1 LTPRTLAPAP
11 PQDRRY
17 WRLLL
22 KRTHP
27 DTGGSEDLFVWTQ
40 HLREYIAGDAPEEP
54 PPQAR
59 HQPPPHPSSGDRI
72 EFSGAFERFGSFSEL
87 TAVILAKAA
96 DMPEPFASLFAKLDD
111 CAEVGEYDPVSYRM
125 QHEGATYRSLAALAH
140 KAGFSK
146 EQRVRFYRLA
156 EDLCLSQRHC
166 GHLHKKLAGREE

>member
-1 LTPRTLAPAP
+1 M
-11 PQDRRY
+11 
-17 WRLLL
+17 LL
-22 KRTHP
+22 KRAHP
-27 DTGGSEDLFVWTQ
+27 DTGGSHDLFLWAQ

-54 PPQAR
+54 PSYAR
-59 HQPPPHPSSGDRI
+59 ARRQPPPHPSSGDRI
-72 EFSGAFERFGSFSEL
+72 EFSEAFERFGSFSEL
-87 TAVILAKAA
+87 TAHILAKAA

-111 CAEVGEYDPVSYRM
+111 CAEVDEYDPVNCRM

-166 GHLHKKLAGREE
+166 GYLHKKLAGWEE